1 MATLVKL
8 PKWGLTME
16 SATIT
21 EWLCAQGSSVQAGD
35 PLFVAETDKA
45 AHDVAAPSDGVL
57 RRVVAT
63 EGSSVAVGGAVAV
76 LTEPGESLT
85 DDEVEE
91 FLASQAA
98 PARPLAGVA
107 RTAAPERRRPRAAD
121 RDERGRVRAS
131 PAARKLAL
139 ELGVDL
145 QTVTATG
152 PGGRI
157 TSEDVQRAVSGDG
170 EPDVRQDW
178 VRLADGRRIFY
189 ILAGPPGVSPIVFI
203 HGLAGSSSTWQSVL
217 GPFAETHQVLALD
230 LPGHGQSDAADP
242 AAVDYSI
249 SGLAAV
255 VRELLGTLDLS
266 SITLVGHSLGGPVA
280 AATALAQPD
289 AVSRLVLVDSA
300 GIGRD
305 INPRMME
312 LVTGPPSAAAAR
324 DLLNL
329 FFYDGRFVLD
339 SGVDE
344 YQRAWARPGA
354 DAAIRAVAN
363 GAFDSSSQQVTIE
376 LESLR
381 QPVLVVWGAED
392 RVIPVEHAHSA
403 GDATPVSATEII
415 PDIGHVPQLEA
426 VPQFIEVVERFIAQ
440 A

>member
-1 MATLVKL
+1 MAILVKL

-21 EWLCAQGSSVQAGD
+21 EWLCAEGSSVHAGD

-45 AHDVAAPSDGVL
+45 AHDVPAPGDGVL

-76 LTEPGESLT
+76 LTEPDESLT

-91 FLASQAA
+91 FLAAQATR
-98 PARPLAGVA
+98 ARPLAGVA

-131 PAARKLAL
+131 PAARKLAR
-139 ELGVDL
+139 ELGVDM
-145 QTVTATG
+145 QMVTATG
-152 PGGRI
+152 QGGRI
-157 TSEDVQRAVSGDG
+157 TSEDVERAADGDG

-178 VRLADGRRIFY
+178 ARLDDGRRIFY
-189 ILAGPPGVSPIVFI
+189 VLAGPPGVSPIVFI

-217 GPFAETHQVLALD
+217 GTFAETHQVLALD

-242 AAVDYSI
+242 AGVDYSI

-255 VRELLGTLDLS
+255 ASELLRTLDLS

-280 AATALAQPD
+280 AAIALAQPD
-289 AVSRLVLVDSA
+289 VVSRLVLVDSA
-300 GIGRD
+300 GIGTE

-312 LVTGPPSAAAAR
+312 LVTGPPSTAAAR

-329 FFYDGRFVLD
+329 FFADDRFVLD

-344 YQRAWARPGA
+344 YQRAWGRPGA

-363 GAFDSSSQQVTIE
+363 GAFHSSSQDIKIE
-376 LESLR
+376 LER
-381 QPVLVVWGAED
+381 IHQPVLVVWGGED
-392 RVIPVEHAHSA
+392 RVIPVQHASVA
-403 GDATPVSATEII
+403 GDAIPVTTVAII
-415 PDIGHVPQLEA
+415 PGIGHVPQLEA
-426 VPQFIEVVERFIAQ
+426 VAEFTQLVERFIADG
-440 A
+440 